1 MDFIRLFYLQRR
13 FWIAALALVA
23 LGLAGFPLPT
33 LLFWSKIGFGILMLL
48 LLADGLFLYRLQEGI
63 EGTRTTADRFS
74 NGDDNP
80 VQLDISNRYPFAVK
94 LEIIDEVP
102 EQFQARDLQ
111 FELALTPG
119 EQKRHTYFLRPT
131 RRGTYG
137 FGYLN
142 IYASSPLGLV
152 SRRYKFPLQKEV
164 PVYPSYIQMHKY
176 ELLAFS
182 SLPEQGIK
190 RFRRIGHNQEF
201 EQIREYVQGDDYRT
215 LNWKATARSGQMMV
229 NTYQDERSQ
238 QVVSLIDKGRL
249 MHMPFEGLS
258 LLDWSINASLAIS
271 NIAIKKGDKAG
282 LVSFQHKVSLVLP
295 PGRQGGQMNLIM
307 EALYNQKT
315 AFKESDFSRLYVTL
329 RRQLAQRSL
338 LLLFTNFESLQG
350 MRRQLPY
357 LRQMAR
363 QHLLVVIFFENTELT
378 QLLHAPVKVLDEV
391 YTQTIAE
398 KLVHEKKLIVREL
411 QQHGIQALLT
421 PPQALTIN
429 VINKYLELKSRGLL

>member
-1 MDFIRLFYLQRR
+1 MQLLRSLYIQRR

-23 LGLAGFPLPT
+23 LGLAGFPLPS
-33 LLFWSKIGFGILMLL
+33 LLFWSKTGFGILMVLL
-48 LLADGLFLYRLQEGI
+48 LVDVLVLYRLRQGLEGS
-63 EGTRTTADRFS
+63 RTAADRFS

-80 VQLDISNRYPFAVK
+80 VQLEFINLYPFAVA
-94 LEIIDEVP
+94 LTVIDEVP
-102 EQFQARDLQ
+102 EQFQARNLQ
-111 FELALTPG
+111 FQLQLPSGA
-119 EQKRHTYFLRPT
+119 RRHHTYFLRPLK
-131 RRGTYG
+131 RGTYG
-137 FGYLN
+137 FGLLN
-142 IYASSPLGLV
+142 AYVSSPIGLV
-152 SRRYKFPLQKEV
+152 SRRYKFSLQKEV

-190 RFRRIGHNQEF
+190 RFRRLGHNQEF

-215 LNWKATARSGQMMV
+215 LNWKATAKSGRMMV
-229 NTYQDERSQ
+229 NNYQDERSQ
-238 QVVSLIDKGRL
+238 QVMSVIDKGRQ

-282 LVSFQHKVSLVLP
+282 LITFQHKVGLVLP
-295 PGRQGGQMNLIM
+295 PSQQGKQMNSIM

-315 AFKESDFSRLYVTL
+315 AYKESDFSHLYISV
-329 RRQLAQRSL
+329 RRQLSQRSL
-338 LLLFTNFESLQG
+338 LLLYTNFESLQG

-357 LRQMAR
+357 LRQLAR

-378 QLLHAPVKVLDEV
+378 QLLKQPAQKLEEV
-391 YTQTIAE
+391 YTQTITE
-398 KLVHEKKLIVREL
+398 KLVQEKKLIVREL

-421 PPQALTIN
+421 PPQELTIN
-429 VINKYLELKSRGLL
+429 VINKYLELKSRGLV

>member
-1 MDFIRLFYLQRR
+1 MQLLQSLYIQRR

-23 LGLAGFPLPT
+23 LGLAGFPLPS
-33 LLFWSKIGFGILMLL
+33 LLFWSKLGFGILMVL
-48 LLADGLFLYRLQEGI
+48 LLADVLVLYRLSQGLEGSRI
-63 EGTRTTADRFS
+63 TADRFS
-74 NGDDNP
+74 NGDENP
-80 VQLDISNRYPFAVK
+80 VQLEFSNHYPFG
-94 LEIIDEVP
+94 LGLLIIDEVP

-111 FELALTPG
+111 FSLALQPG
-119 EQKRHTYFLRPT
+119 ERKRYTYFLRPVK
-131 RRGTYG
+131 RGSYG
-137 FGYLN
+137 FGFVNAYT
-142 IYASSPLGLV
+142 SSPIGLI
-152 SRRYKFPLQKEV
+152 SRRYKFPEHKEV
-164 PVYPSYIQMHKY
+164 PVYPSFVQMHKY

-190 RFRRIGHNQEF
+190 RFRRLGHNQEF

-215 LNWKATARSGQMMV
+215 LNWKATARAGQMMV

-238 QVVSLIDKGRL
+238 QILSVIDKGRL

-282 LVSFQHKVSLVLP
+282 LITFQHKLSLMLP
-295 PGRQGGQMNLIM
+295 PSGQGKQMNSIM

-315 AFKESDFSRLYVTL
+315 AYKESDFSQLYMGV
-329 RRQLAQRSL
+329 RRQLSHRSL
-338 LLLFTNFESLQG
+338 LLLYTNFESLQG

-357 LRQMAR
+357 LRQLGR
-363 QHLLVVIFFENTELT
+363 QHLLVVIFFENTELAR
-378 QLLHAPVKVLDEV
+378 LVKQPAGKLEEV

-398 KLVHEKKLIVREL
+398 KLLHEKKLIVREL

-421 PPQALTIN
+421 PPQGLTVN
-429 VINKYLELKSRGLL
+429 VINKYLELKSRGLI

>member
-1 MDFIRLFYLQRR
+1 MQLLRSLYIQRR
-13 FWIAALALVA
+13 FWIAALVLVA
-23 LGLAGFPLPT
+23 LGLAGFPLPS
-33 LLFWSKIGFGILMLL
+33 LLFWSKTGFGMLVVVL
-48 LLADGLFLYRLQEGI
+48 LIDMFILYRLQQGLEGK
-63 EGTRTTADRFS
+63 RVAADRFS
-74 NGDDNP
+74 NGDESP
-80 VQLDISNRYPFAVK
+80 VQLEFSNRYPFAVG
-94 LEIIDEVP
+94 LTVIDEVP

-111 FELALTPG
+111 FQLHMTSG
-119 EQKRHTYFLRPT
+119 ERKYHTYFLRPVK
-131 RRGTYG
+131 RGTYAFG
-137 FGYLN
+137 FLN
-142 IYASSPLGLV
+142 AYVASPIGLI
-152 SRRYKFPLQKEV
+152 SRRYKFDLQRDV

-190 RFRRIGHNQEF
+190 RFRRLGHNQEF

-215 LNWKATARSGQMMV
+215 LNWKATARSGRMMV
-229 NTYQDERSQ
+229 NNYQDERSQ
-238 QVVSLIDKGRL
+238 QVVSVIDKGRL

-282 LVSFQHKVSLVLP
+282 LITFQHKVSLVLP
-295 PGRQGGQMNLIM
+295 PSQQAKQMNSIM

-315 AFKESDFSRLYVTL
+315 AYKESDFSSLFVGI
-329 RRQLAQRSL
+329 RRQLSQRSL
-338 LLLFTNFESLQG
+338 LLLYTNFESLQG
-350 MRRQLPY
+350 MHRQLPY
-357 LRQMAR
+357 LRQLAK

-378 QLLHAPVKVLDEV
+378 QLLEQPAQKLDEV

-421 PPQALTIN
+421 PPQGLTVN
-429 VINKYLELKSRGLL
+429 VINKYLELKSRGLI

>member
-1 MDFIRLFYLQRR
+1 MNFIRSFYLQRR

-33 LLFWSKIGFGILMLL
+33 LLFWSKIGFGMLL
-48 LLADGLFLYRLQEGI
+48 LLLVADGLSLYRLRQGI

-74 NGDDNP
+74 NGDENP
-80 VQLDISNRYPFAVK
+80 VQLDLSNRYPFAVR

-111 FELALTPG
+111 FELSLTPG

-137 FGYLN
+137 FGFLN
-142 IYASSPLGLV
+142 VYASSPLGLV

-190 RFRRIGHNQEF
+190 RFRRLGNNQEF

-215 LNWKATARSGQMMV
+215 LNWKATARSGHMMV

-295 PGRQGGQMNLIM
+295 PGRQGAQMNTIM

-315 AFKESDFSRLYVTL
+315 AFKESDFSRLYVSL

-378 QLLHAPVKVLDEV
+378 QLLNAPVKVLDEV

-421 PPQALTIN
+421 PPQGLTIN